1 MLSLSQKLSLTNIKN
16 ASGAAAWSP
25 TDETSIE
32 AWYSKGVGVTLNGS
46 DVSQWNDSSGNNIHM
61 AQSVASAQ
69 PAYSNGILTFDGSDD
84 HLTSTGQ
91 ISITGDF
98 VIGAVV
104 NPTSHSGVIL
114 GDLNTQGEFF
124 KFINSTSVRLKI
136 NNGANADI
144 ALDSGTFAQS
154 NLVLT
159 RNSGT
164 VSLWH
169 NGVLQSDTETL
180 SGTADIDTI
189 GRRFPGASPFDGTI
203 EEIQIY
209 SSYSSGLV
217 TNVNTYLAAL

>member
-1 MLSLSQKLSLTNIKN
+1 MLSLSQKLSLSNVK
-16 ASGAAAWSP
+16 ASGGAAWSP
-25 TDETSIE
+25 TDESSIE
-32 AWYSKGVGVTLNGS
+32 AWYSKGVGITLNGS
-46 DVSQWNDSSGNNIHM
+46 NVSQWADSSGNGINM
-61 AQSVASAQ
+61 AQAVPTVQ
-69 PAYSNGILTFDGSDD
+69 PTYSNGVLTFDGVDD

-98 VIGAVV
+98 VIGVV
-104 NPTSHSGVIL
+104 LNPTTHKGVIL

-124 KFINSTSVRLKI
+124 KFHNSSTARLKI
-136 NNGANADI
+136 NNGTNADI
-144 ALDSGTFAQS
+144 TLDSGTFAQS
-154 NLVLT
+154 YLVLQ

-180 SGTADIDTI
+180 TGTADIDTI
-189 GRRFPGASPFDGTI
+189 GRRFPGASPFDGTM

-217 TNVNTYLAAL
+217 TNVNTYLSAL